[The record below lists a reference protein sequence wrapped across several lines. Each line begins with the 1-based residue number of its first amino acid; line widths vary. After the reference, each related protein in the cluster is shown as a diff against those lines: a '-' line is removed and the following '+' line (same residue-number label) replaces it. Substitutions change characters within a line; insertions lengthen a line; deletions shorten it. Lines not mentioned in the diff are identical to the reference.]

1 MSYILDALRKSDQQR
16 QRGTA
21 PTLLAAQTAA
31 AVAPE
36 QRALLAYGLLAALL
50 VGAGILIG
58 WLRPWQPEQAP
69 PRRQEPVASKPVE
82 SPPRESAPA
91 PPEMASQPMAEPK
104 LQSATR
110 PELVTPAPSEI
121 SPQSKLQAKLQNVT
135 RPALAVPAPSKVAPQ
150 SKPELPARAK
160 PEADVPPR
168 EAAAVAP
175 AGPTAA
181 PIPKRPVDTAAAD
194 AAGDQTVISM
204 SELPLSVRKE
214 LPAMTISVHAYSGN
228 PAARMVSIDNRMLR
242 EGDSLVPGLKLEQI
256 TPDGMIFV
264 YKEYRFL
271 RGVK

>member
-121 SPQSKLQAKLQNVT
+121 SPQSKLQPNLQNAT
-135 RPALAVPAPSKVAPQ
+135 RPAQAAPAPLKVTPQ
-150 SKPELPARAK
+150 SKPELAARAK
-160 PEADVPPR
+160 AEAVAPPR
-168 EAAAVAP
+168 EAPAVAP
-175 AGPTAA
+175 GTTAA
-181 PIPKRPVDTAAAD
+181 SIPERPVDTTAAD
-194 AAGDQTVISM
+194 AAGDQKVISM
-204 SELPLSVRKE
+204 SELPLSVRRE

-242 EGDSLVPGLKLEQI
+242 EGESLVPGLKLEQI

>member
-1 MSYILDALRKSDQQR
+1 MSYILDALRRSDQQR

-21 PTLLAAQTAA
+21 PTLLAVQTA
-31 AVAPE
+31 AVAPQ

-58 WLRPWQPEQAP
+58 WLRPWQPEQASP
-69 PRRQEPVASKPVE
+69 GRPEPVASQPVE
-82 SPPRESAPA
+82 SPARESAPA
-91 PPEMASQPMAEPK
+91 PSEMASQPKAEPK

-110 PELVTPAPSEI
+110 PDPVTLAPSEI
-121 SPQSKLQAKLQNVT
+121 SPPSKLQSNLENAT
-135 RPALAVPAPSKVAPQ
+135 RPAPAAPAPLKVTPQ
-150 SKPELPARAK
+150 SKPELAARSK
-160 PEADVPPR
+160 PDAVAPPR
-168 EAAAVAP
+168 EAPAVAP
-175 AGPTAA
+175 DTTAA
-181 PIPKRPVDTAAAD
+181 PIPERPVDTDSTD
-194 AAGDQTVISM
+194 AAGDQKVISM

-242 EGDSLVPGLKLEQI
+242 EGESLVPGLKLEQI